1 MVRTAK
7 YVGKS
12 KQKMMY
18 KAVIIIVTMAMTTT
32 FTDEE

>member
-12 KQKMMY
+12 KQKMVF
-18 KAVIIIVTMAMTTT
+18 KAVIIIVTNDGYDNH
-32 FTDEE
+32 FYR